1 MLRDKEASAAH
12 VAHLAKLMWKIKL
25 TRTCPATTSFN
36 ATCTR
41 LSLVPT
47 WTTIIS
53 MNHFPFVSPL
63 PADFLWW
70 VPVLV
75 TLLMLIING
84 LKRSL
89 VGNIGWKQNILSD
102 PSFVYRLCLLPES
115 HGMCEEMGLAVICSG
130 RLALQLFIIF
140 NTTSGCHLEF
150 RER

>member
-25 TRTCPATTSFN
+25 TRTCPATTTFN
-36 ATCTR
+36 ANCTFVTGTH
-41 LSLVPT
+41 LNNHYFHEPFSLE
-47 WTTIIS
+47 
-53 MNHFPFVSPL
+53 SPL

-140 NTTSGCHLEF
+140 NITSGCHLEF